1 MHCPGCDHYRLYGF
15 GRTSRP
21 HSIAC
26 RQSIMGE
33 LANSPEGQARISAA
47 SDRLDRTAFEMGRAQ
62 AQGEKD
68 NASTAEPA
76 IAEEVVPSAESTP
89 PLFLPILIV
98 VDDRD
103 APGAVDPVDH
113 DQLIADGPYEAQEPE
128 LHQTK
133 TEVDNSND
141 THEPDAGGL
150 DGGMDVDVVM
160 QSGIP
165 VDDCRSHADGTN
177 SHMLPRA
184 LTSGS
189 RSAREVETPR
199 GELHSDGPRTED
211 TRAATAVETREGAQA
226 FDCERGGGVLS
237 GKGCATRPTGDTMK
251 AEGKTLR
258 REPYLSFGKPSFDAS
273 VFSISTPATESDTEM
288 RRLLDNLTRD
298 MREEVKDIDDEILS
312 VVRSMAGNVGQYRRE
327 RRAAL
332 RAVVSEVY
340 SPART
345 TTAIKLLP
353 EFRLIP
359 GFALDLTTVNEDDG
373 QQSEC

>member
-1 MHCPGCDHYRLYGF
+1 
-15 GRTSRP
+15 
-21 HSIAC
+21 
-26 RQSIMGE
+26 MGE

-150 DGGMDVDVVM
+150 DRGMDVDVVM

-165 VDDCRSHADGTN
+165 VDDCRSHADRTN

-345 TTAIKLLP
+345 TAAIKLLP